1 MFALS
6 LHAFTTILQ
15 GLLVILQEL
24 RNTIVGNTERRSGS
38 VRNAQ
43 RSMQFNQIGRLTL
56 KPVGQENI
64 DVTVEPSSPGS
75 SFYNQFSYTFFV
87 LVFIHTHIY
96 TYIYIY
102 MYVYICV
109 CARPRG
115 SKLQTF
121 PSFGVFL
128 AIIHHFGL
136 EI

>member
-1 MFALS
+1 MFAPS

-102 MYVYICV
+102 IYVCIYICV
-109 CARPRG
+109 CSPARLKAPN
-115 SKLQTF
+115 F
-121 PSFGVFL
+121 P
-128 AIIHHFGL
+128 
-136 EI
+136 

>member
-96 TYIYIY
+96 IHIYIYIY
-102 MYVYICV
+102 VCIYIYMCV
-109 CARPRG
+109 CVLARAAQS
-115 SKLQTF
+115 SKL
-121 PSFGVFL
+121 SLVLVFS
-128 AIIHHFGL
+128 
-136 EI
+136 

>member
-6 LHAFTTILQ
+6 LHVFTTILQ
-15 GLLVILQEL
+15 GPLVILQEL

-75 SFYNQFSYTFFV
+75 SIYNQFSYTSFV
-87 LVFIHTHIY
+87 LVFTHTHTHIY
-96 TYIYIY
+96 
-102 MYVYICV
+102 M
-109 CARPRG
+109 CARV

-121 PSFGVFL
+121 PSLGVFL
-128 AIIHHFGL
+128 AIIHLFGL

>member
-102 MYVYICV
+102 ICMYIYICV
-109 CARPRG
+109 CSPARLKAPN
-115 SKLQTF
+115 F
-121 PSFGVFL
+121 P
-128 AIIHHFGL
+128 
-136 EI
+136 

>member
-1 MFALS
+1 MFVLS

-75 SFYNQFSYTFFV
+75 SFYNQFSYTSFV
-87 LVFIHTHIY
+87 LVFINTHTH

-102 MYVYICV
+102 VR
-109 CARPRG
+109 ARV

>member
-75 SFYNQFSYTFFV
+75 SFYNQCSYTFFV

-102 MYVYICV
+102 ICMYIYICV
-109 CARPRG
+109 CSPARLKAPN
-115 SKLQTF
+115 F
-121 PSFGVFL
+121 P
-128 AIIHHFGL
+128 
-136 EI
+136 

>member
-1 MFALS
+1 MFVLS

-75 SFYNQFSYTFFV
+75 SFYNQFSYTSFV
-87 LVFIHTHIY
+87 LVFINTHTHIY
-96 TYIYIY
+96 IYMFMYIYIYIY
-102 MYVYICV
+102 M
-109 CARPRG
+109 CARATQS
-115 SKLQTF
+115 SKL
-121 PSFGVFL
+121 SLVLVFS
-128 AIIHHFGL
+128 
-136 EI
+136 